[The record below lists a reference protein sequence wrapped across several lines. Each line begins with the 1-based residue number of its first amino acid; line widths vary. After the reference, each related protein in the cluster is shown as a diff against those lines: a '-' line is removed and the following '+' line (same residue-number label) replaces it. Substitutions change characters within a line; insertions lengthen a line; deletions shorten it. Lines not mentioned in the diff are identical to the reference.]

1 MTSITIART
10 AGRLTGTAFAQ
21 TRRLARQI
29 DWQEVGQI
37 VLHGIV
43 TLAVMTY
50 LAGEFTGRALHH
62 LNNQLARLWRRLWV
76 PGLEVLAEPA
86 AEPIPQPT
94 VKKSPTLTV
103 LAWAAENRE
112 QCAKRLRRQGWT
124 QQRIADHFSV
134 SRSTVRRLLTA

>member
-1 MTSITIART
+1 MTDITIART
-10 AGRLTGTAFAQ
+10 AGRITGTAFAQ

-62 LNNQLARLWRRLWV
+62 LNNQLAGLWRRLWV
-76 PGLEVLAEPA
+76 PELEVLAEPA
-86 AEPIPQPT
+86 AELIPQPT
-94 VKKSPTLTV
+94 VKESPTLTV

-124 QQRIADHFSV
+124 QQRIADHFLV